1 LTATDPVRTPPDD
14 ELEPWREPWRTGG
27 VLAVLRNPR
36 LLWQFVRAEG
46 RDKYRGTLLGGL
58 WAYSKP
64 LTRFLVYFLV
74 IGVLLGLSRRVE
86 NFPVYIFSGVVV
98 LQFFTSSLTSGTKSL
113 ARQTSLMRRVNVA
126 REYIPLSMVLANVR
140 RLRPAMIILVAA
152 GLITG
157 WRPRHVAGFPEAIAG
172 MVLLVVFVSG
182 LVMITSVANM
192 YVRDTR
198 YAVESVILVASWA
211 SPTIYPWNLIAERFG
226 EHSWIS
232 YLYLSNPVTVAM
244 TGMRAAFWEP
254 TVPLAPTGAPGE
266 FPDDPL
272 APGGVLSLPLVPVL
286 MSIAVALAT
295 FLLGVLVMRKHQHNL
310 LLRTEWTP

>member
-1 LTATDPVRTPPDD
+1 MTATEPVRTPPDD
-14 ELEPWREPWRTGG
+14 ELPPWREPWRNGG
-27 VLAVLRNPR
+27 VVAVFRNPR
-36 LLWQFVRAEG
+36 LVWQFVRAEG

-74 IGVLLGLSRRVE
+74 IGVLLGLSRRVL

-98 LQFFTSSLTSGTKSL
+98 LQYFTASLTSGTKSL
-113 ARQTSLMRRVNVA
+113 AKETSLLRRVNIA
-126 REYIPLSMVLANVR
+126 REFIPLSMVLANVR
-140 RLRPAMIILVAA
+140 RLRPAMIILVGAA
-152 GLITG
+152 LLTG
-157 WRPRHVAGFPEAIAG
+157 WRPRHVAGFPEAIGG
-172 MVLLVVFVSG
+172 MILLMVFVSG

-198 YAVESVILVASWA
+198 YAVESVIMVASWA

-232 YLYLSNPVTVAM
+232 YLYLSNPVTIAM
-244 TGMRAAFWEP
+244 FGMRSAFWES
-254 TVPLAPTGAPGE
+254 TVPLRPTG

-272 APGGVLSLPLVPVL
+272 EPSGVLALPLIPVL
-286 MSIAVALAT
+286 MSIGIALMT
-295 FLLGVLVMRKHQHNL
+295 FLVGVLVMRKHQHSL